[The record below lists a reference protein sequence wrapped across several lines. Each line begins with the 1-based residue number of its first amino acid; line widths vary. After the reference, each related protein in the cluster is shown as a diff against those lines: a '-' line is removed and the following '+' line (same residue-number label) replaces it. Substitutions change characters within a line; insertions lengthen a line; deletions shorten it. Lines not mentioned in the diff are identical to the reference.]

1 MVHAF
6 VLQTSLQR
14 AEVPFLVSFFLGYS
28 LLLRKEMRNLHSQ
41 ALISKTEKWSLVKTY
56 FIQASWSFFQLILD
70 SFSQH
75 KLLCFLDMQTFH

>member
-41 ALISKTEKWSLVKTY
+41 ALISKTEK
-56 FIQASWSFFQLILD
+56 
-70 SFSQH
+70 
-75 KLLCFLDMQTFH
+75 